1 MSRPRTVA
9 NGAEEG
15 GGANAEHDAVNVN
28 RTDRAY
34 PSHFGEHAVELL
46 VIGFEQLPGG
56 QTAVRK
62 PGGQVEAYAAHFRV
76 WCAQR

>member
-1 MSRPRTVA
+1 MSKCEPDA
-9 NGAEEG
+9 ING
-15 GGANAEHDAVNVN
+15 NS
-28 RTDRAY
+28 TDRAY
-34 PSHFGEHAVELL
+34 PSHFGEHAVEFL

-62 PGGQVEAYAAHFRV
+62 PGGQVENYAAHFRV